1 MKKHH
6 SKQAD
11 KKAVIAIIAIAMVVG
26 VFAAI
31 GFVAVRR
38 NTSARHITTTKP
50 SLLSFAPG
58 FTPEE
63 QAQVTAALAKTK
75 LSVPVTASMQTVQ
88 APGGSQP
95 LSVYVVVTNPYSNF
109 DNAEHF
115 VATRA
120 KVYMDTSYDTSLGK
134 ALAQSL
140 GVNNPVRTK
149 DIQEQLLQDPNSI
162 AIIPAEQLSANY
174 KLLKLGGSYY
184 LDSFTTGAIFRSV
197 RYSGTGAGVADK
209 GSLTKLYSK
218 GDVLKLNM
226 SGVTAIT
233 RDLML
238 KIQQTGDG
246 EYPAKNIG
254 SFLANADL
262 THTSDEVSFLTGC
275 HYSLTA
281 FCAPPSSAD
290 TLKAIGADIIELT
303 GNHNN
308 DVGSAANTATINEY
322 HGLGWSTFG
331 GGLNASDAN
340 KPYIADQKGSRVALL
355 GYNYYD
361 TVHRSAAIAGAST
374 AGANSFDFNKIKQDI
389 AAAKKQAQFVIVDV
403 QYQECY
409 AYPDGYILAPAC
421 YKPIANPNQTADFR
435 HIVDLGADIVI
446 GTQAHQPQTYELYHD
461 KSIYYGLGNLFFDQ
475 FEWPGTEQGMILT
488 HYFQAGRLIQTKLSP
503 TVYDKSMQTRLMTS
517 AEAEPFLANLVQ
529 ARP

>member
-6 SKQAD
+6 SKHAG
-11 KKAVIAIIAIAMVVG
+11 KKAVIAIITAVAVMG

-31 GFVAVRR
+31 DFVTVRR
-38 NTSARHITTTKP
+38 DTSARHITTTKP

-63 QAQVTAALAKTK
+63 QAQVTTALAKTK
-75 LSVPVTASMQTVQ
+75 LSDPVTASVQTVQ
-88 APGGSQP
+88 VPGDSQP
-95 LSVYVVVTNPYSNF
+95 LNAYVVVTNPYSNF

-115 VATRA
+115 VATQA
-120 KVYMDTSYDTSLGK
+120 KVYVNTSYDNSLAK
-134 ALAQSL
+134 ALAQSM
-140 GVNNPVRTK
+140 GASNPVRTK
-149 DIQEQLLQDPNSI
+149 DIQEQLLQDPNAI

-174 KLLKLGGSYY
+174 KLLKVGGNYY

-197 RYSGTGAGVADK
+197 RYSGVGAGVANK
-209 GSLTKLYSK
+209 VPLTKLYSK
-218 GDVLKLNM
+218 GNVLKLNM

-246 EYPAKNIG
+246 AYPAKNIG
-254 SFLANADL
+254 SFLADADL
-262 THTSDEVSFLTGC
+262 THTSDEVSFLSGC

-281 FCAPPSSAD
+281 FCAPPSSIDA
-290 TLKAIGADIIELT
+290 LKAIGADIIELT

-322 HGLGWSTFG
+322 HTLGWSTFG
-331 GGLNASDAN
+331 GGLNASEATQPFIAN
-340 KPYIADQKGSRVALL
+340 QKGSRVALL

-361 TVHRSAAIAGAST
+361 TVHRSAAIAGAAT
-374 AGANSFDFNKIKQDI
+374 AGANSFDFDKIKQDI
-389 AAAKKQAQFVIVDV
+389 VAAKKRAQFVIVDV

-409 AYPDGYILAPAC
+409 AYPNGYILAPAC
-421 YKPIANPNQTADFR
+421 YKPITSPNQTADFR
-435 HIVDLGADIVI
+435 RIVDLGADIVI
-446 GTQAHQPQTYELYHD
+446 GTQAHQPQTYELYHG

-475 FEWPGTEQGMILT
+475 FEWPGTEQGMVLT

-517 AEAEPFLANLVQ
+517 AEAEPFLANLTQ